1 MHYGVQASEMHFFNR
16 RFFMLVLGFFLAGI
30 VLAAA
35 ACALAPSPDMK
46 SLTWLPRFVARWAD
60 AEPTFRNFPAFAA
73 LAFVAT
79 LFFSLWARSA
89 SGAAAFYAMFLVSLF
104 SLALEI
110 IQLKLPGRF
119 FDPLDIAWSI
129 TGSFAGSSAG
139 FFLSLFLAALFSR
152 RG

>member
-1 MHYGVQASEMHFFNR
+1 
-16 RFFMLVLGFFLAGI
+16 
-30 VLAAA
+30 
-35 ACALAPSPDMK
+35 MK

-73 LAFVAT
+73 LALVAT

-104 SLALEI
+104 SLALEM
-110 IQLKLPGRF
+110 IQLKLPCRF

>member
-1 MHYGVQASEMHFFNR
+1 MHFFNR

-79 LFFSLWARSA
+79 LFFFLSARSVTA
-89 SGAAAFYAMFLVSLF
+89 DSAFYAMFLVSIF
-104 SLALEI
+104 SITLELV
-110 IQLKLPGRF
+110 QLKLPGRF

-139 FFLSLFLAALFSR
+139 FFLGLLLAALFSR

>member
-1 MHYGVQASEMHFFNR
+1 MHFFYR
-16 RFFMLVLGFFLAGI
+16 VSFILLLGFFLAGI

-35 ACALAPSPDMK
+35 TCALAPSPDMK
-46 SLTWLPRFVARWAD
+46 SLAWLPRFLARWAD

-79 LFFSLWARSA
+79 LFFFLLARSVTA
-89 SGAAAFYAMFLVSLF
+89 GLAFYSMFLVSLF
-104 SLALEI
+104 SVMLEFV
-110 IQLKLPGRF
+110 QLKLPSRS

-139 FFLSLFLAALFSR
+139 FFLCQLLAAFFSR

>member
-1 MHYGVQASEMHFFNR
+1 MSIRFFNR
-16 RFFMLVLGFFLAGI
+16 RFFLFVFGFLFVGM

-46 SLTWLPRFVARWAD
+46 SLAWMPRSVARWAD
-60 AEPTFRNFPAFAA
+60 AEPTFRNFPAFAV
-73 LAFVAT
+73 LAFVVT
-79 LFFSLWARSA
+79 LFLYSWARSV

-104 SLALEI
+104 SLVLEM
-110 IQLKLPGRF
+110 IQLKLPDRF

-139 FFLSLFLAALFSR
+139 FFLYRLLGLFLSR

>member
-1 MHYGVQASEMHFFNR
+1 MRFFNR
-16 RFFMLVLGFFLAGI
+16 RSFILLLGFFLAGI

-35 ACALAPSPDMK
+35 TCALAPSPDMK
-46 SLTWLPRFVARWAD
+46 SLAWLPRFLARWAD

-79 LFFSLWARSA
+79 LFFFLLVRSVTA
-89 SGAAAFYAMFLVSLF
+89 GLAFYSMFLVSLF
-104 SLALEI
+104 SVMLEVV
-110 IQLKLPGRF
+110 QLKLPSRS

-139 FFLSLFLAALFSR
+139 FFLCQLLAAFLSR

>member
-1 MHYGVQASEMHFFNR
+1 
-16 RFFMLVLGFFLAGI
+16 MLVLGFFLAGI

-46 SLTWLPRFVARWAD
+46 SLAWLPRFVARWAD

-79 LFFSLWARSA
+79 LFFFLSARSVTA
-89 SGAAAFYAMFLVSLF
+89 DSAFYAMFLVSIF
-104 SLALEI
+104 SITLELV
-110 IQLKLPGRF
+110 QLKLPGRF

-139 FFLSLFLAALFSR
+139 FFLGLLLAALFSR

>member
-1 MHYGVQASEMHFFNR
+1 MHFFNQ

-79 LFFSLWARSA
+79 LFFSFWARSA

-104 SLALEI
+104 SLALSRAVRGFCRAHS
-110 IQLKLPGRF
+110 PHFHF
-119 FDPLDIAWSI
+119 FVFLFY
-129 TGSFAGSSAG
+129 SFSF
-139 FFLSLFLAALFSR
+139 FFLVF
-152 RG
+152 

>member
-1 MHYGVQASEMHFFNR
+1 MHFFNR

-46 SLTWLPRFVARWAD
+46 SLAWLPRFVARWAD

-79 LFFSLWARSA
+79 LFFFLSARSVTA
-89 SGAAAFYAMFLVSLF
+89 DSAFYAMFLVSLF
-104 SLALEI
+104 SITLELV
-110 IQLKLPGRF
+110 QLKLPGRF

-139 FFLSLFLAALFSR
+139 FFLCLLPAALFSR

>member
-1 MHYGVQASEMHFFNR
+1 MHLFNR
-16 RFFMLVLGFFLAGI
+16 RFFMLVLGFCLAGI

-35 ACALAPSPDMK
+35 ACALAPSPAMK
-46 SLTWLPRFVARWAD
+46 SLSWLPRCVARWAD
-60 AEPTFRNFPAFAA
+60 AEPTFRNFPAFAV
-73 LAFVAT
+73 LAFVDT
-79 LFFSLWARSA
+79 LFFFLSARSA

-104 SLALEI
+104 SLTLEM

-139 FFLSLFLAALFSR
+139 FFLGLLLAALFSR

>member
-1 MHYGVQASEMHFFNR
+1 MTAQRLKLIVGQDSRKSVQVYS
-16 RFFMLVLGFFLAGI
+16 
-30 VLAAA
+30 
-35 ACALAPSPDMK
+35 
-46 SLTWLPRFVARWAD
+46 SLHQSTPVCTSLHTTVCTSLHQSAQQAEAVAQKLNNA
-60 AEPTFRNFPAFAA
+60 
-73 LAFVAT
+73 
-79 LFFSLWARSA
+79 
-89 SGAAAFYAMFLVSLF
+89 
-104 SLALEI
+104 EI